1 MLEIPKGI
9 LQFLY
14 KTVMNKQLEI
24 KFQRLEEL
32 KYSIVTLLQDTS
44 EEILNRKPFENKW
57 SPLQVLHHI
66 IRAEQAAMIG
76 IKRSLKDYHLKDD
89 LGFWGPFKTLQLKFL
104 FGLPLKFKA
113 PKGVD
118 NIPDNPVFDELV
130 KKWVSVRKDMMD
142 FFKSIP
148 PDAMN
153 KNLFSTWYS
162 NKMNIYHV
170 SVFLVLHSERH
181 YSQIKNLIRIS

>member
-1 MLEIPKGI
+1 
-9 LQFLY
+9 
-14 KTVMNKQLEI
+14 MNKQLEI
-24 KFQRLEEL
+24 KFQKLEEL
-32 KYSIVTLLQDTS
+32 RHSIITLIQDTP
-44 EEILNRKPFENKW
+44 EDILNRKPFENKW
-57 SPLQVLHHI
+57 SPLQILYHI
-66 IRAEQAAMIG
+66 IRAEQAAI
-76 IKRSLKDYHLKDD
+76 IALKRSIKDYHLKED
-89 LGFWGPFKTLQLKFL
+89 LRFFASFKALQLQF
-104 FGLPLKFKA
+104 FFSLPLKFKA

-118 NIPDNPVFDELV
+118 NIPDNPAFDELV
-130 KKWVSVRKDMMD
+130 KKWESVRKDMMD
-142 FFKSIP
+142 FFQSIP